1 MKINRLTF
9 ALLILVLVTLGLS
22 LATRS
27 QTPGNKVSDIEA
39 LRRYQ
44 EKKGRFPVADYDE
57 PELTDPKTNQA
68 RKEKKLRHNN
78 FRIVTKNPP
87 DWQAEGMF
95 FDEGLAL
102 TPALPV
108 AASSVIVVGEV
119 TSAEAHVSEDKKNVY
134 SEFTVLVS
142 KVLKTAN
149 SSIVEGSQITVD
161 RIGGY
166 VKYPNGRVV
175 LYSVS
180 GKNMPAQGGRYL
192 FFLKSPNKQDLII
205 VTAYELSLNGVVPLD
220 DSPQF
225 EKFQGLSEE
234 AFLAK
239 INDSLPK
246 SSH

>member
-9 ALLILVLVTLGLS
+9 VLLILVVGTLGLT

-27 QTPGNKVSDIEA
+27 QTPSNKVSDIEA
-39 LRRYQ
+39 LRRDQ
-44 EKKGRFPVADYDE
+44 EKKARFPVADYEE
-57 PELTDPKTNQA
+57 PELTDPKMNQA

-78 FRIVTKNPP
+78 FRIINKNPP
-87 DWQAEGMF
+87 DWQAEGRF

-108 AASSVIVVGEV
+108 AQSSVIVIGEV

-134 SEFTVLVS
+134 SEFTVVVS
-142 KVLKTAN
+142 KVLKAAN
-149 SSIVEGSQITVD
+149 GSIIEGSQITVD

-192 FFLKSPNKQDLII
+192 FFLKSPNNQDLII
-205 VTAYELSLNGVVPLD
+205 VTAYGLDSSGVTALD
-220 DSPQF
+220 NSAQF
-225 EKFQGLSEE
+225 EKFEGMSEQALLE
-234 AFLAK
+234 KLT
-239 INDSLPK
+239 DLLPR
-246 SSH
+246 SSP